1 MKIHLTLKSFV
12 LNLKKAKTLFK
23 PWDAMAY
30 GVVII
35 IMVSGLAGMRL
46 LMVNGRDRLAIV
58 EMDGIVLNTV
68 YLEQDMEAREIRVDA
83 GEGRYNTVL
92 IGYDFVEVLESNC
105 PDQVCVGW
113 GRIRYSGQTIVCLPF
128 KIVIRVVG
136 RIEETPIDE
145 ITW

>member
-1 MKIHLTLKSFV
+1 
-12 LNLKKAKTLFK
+12 
-23 PWDAMAY
+23 MAY
-30 GVVII
+30 GVVIV
-35 IMVSGLAGMRL
+35 IMLSGLAGMRL

>member
-1 MKIHLTLKSFV
+1 MKFLLTLKSLV
-12 LNLKKAKTLFK
+12 SNLKKAQTLFK

-30 GVVII
+30 GVVIV
-35 IMVSGLAGMRL
+35 IMLSGLAGMRL

-58 EMDGIVLNTV
+58 EMDGIVLHTV
-68 YLEQDMEAREIRVDA
+68 YLEQDMEAREIRVDV
-83 GEGRYNTVL
+83 GEGRYNTVF